1 MLNKVGEIVH
11 SKTLRNAF
19 IIIKIRK
26 ALEKH
31 TKDDDERRSLSDSE
45 LLQQIET
52 RLEQTNQQRVK
63 QVLYIVKL
71 NLGEKIKTKRFRI
84 KEADLLFGTK

>member
-1 MLNKVGEIVH
+1 MFKF
-11 SKTLRNAF
+11 KQRAF

-31 TKDDDERRSLSDSE
+31 TKDDDERRSLTDSE
-45 LLQQIET
+45 LLQQIES

>member
-1 MLNKVGEIVH
+1 LFKF
-11 SKTLRNAF
+11 KQRAF

-31 TKDDDERRSLSDSE
+31 TKDDDERRSLTDSE
-45 LLQQIET
+45 LLQQIEK